1 LAKSFIKTKKEAFMK
16 ILAVAVVL
24 LMSSVAAAYDELTL
38 MLDWFPNPNH
48 IPIYVALEEGFFKGE
63 GINLKV
69 VVPSDPA
76 DPTKLAAAGKVD
88 LAITTQI
95 NLIVA
100 RSVSLEITAVG
111 ALIQHPL
118 GGLMALADGI
128 ESLSDLKGKKIGY
141 ALEPMEPVLWTAMLE
156 SVGLTPGDYELINVG
171 FNTVPVLLAGKVDAI
186 GAFRNYEKIKVELLD
201 YETVFFPMEE
211 HGIPDNYELIFIAAE
226 GAKVKTKKIKGFLK
240 ALAEGIDLTLK
251 DPNRALDT
259 FFDVHPQLKDE
270 LNWRAFLATLLLF
283 VGSPCHNVA
292 EKWVDMQDFL
302 FERGLIER
310 KAPLEKLFTEEFLP
324 KECF

>member
-1 LAKSFIKTKKEAFMK
+1 
-16 ILAVAVVL
+16 
-24 LMSSVAAAYDELTL
+24 
-38 MLDWFPNPNH
+38 
-48 IPIYVALEEGFFKGE
+48 
-63 GINLKV
+63 
-69 VVPSDPA
+69 
-76 DPTKLAAAGKVD
+76 
-88 LAITTQI
+88 
-95 NLIVA
+95 
-100 RSVSLEITAVG
+100 
-111 ALIQHPL
+111 
-118 GGLMALADGI
+118 
-128 ESLSDLKGKKIGY
+128 
-141 ALEPMEPVLWTAMLE
+141 
-156 SVGLTPGDYELINVG
+156 VG